1 MSGASLARP
10 VVFVPI
16 LHADLGLLEG
26 MLRVMPEGHVGH
38 IGLYHDE
45 VALRPRKLL
54 LPVAGR
60 PDPRPFCWIRCWPP
74 VAARRNRATANCALG
89 YPEPNEFG
97 YIVP

>member
-16 LHADLGLLEG
+16 LHAGLGLLEG

-60 PDPRPFCWIRCWPP
+60 PDPTQSDAVLLDPMLATGRSATESSNCELRTRIS
-74 VAARRNRATANCALG
+74 RA
-89 YPEPNEFG
+89 E
-97 YIVP
+97 